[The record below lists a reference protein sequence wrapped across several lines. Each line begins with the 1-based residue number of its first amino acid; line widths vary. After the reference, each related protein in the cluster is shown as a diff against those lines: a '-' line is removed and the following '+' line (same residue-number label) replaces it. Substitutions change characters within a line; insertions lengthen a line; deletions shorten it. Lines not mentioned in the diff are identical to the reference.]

1 MAQHI
6 FKQVWTAISHL
17 NPHDVRALAEQGV
30 MIGLYAR
37 SDETYEQMEEF
48 LIPSRLSR
56 ERRLDAFEHLFRSTE
71 KGAPPRFDIEIFEE
85 GLPRPHGSF
94 LFRRSHPQ
102 RLVADILA
110 SHEALGISLAR
121 LFPPFYQPVIDSVI
135 HTVAKE
141 NALFSLATALP
152 DVIPS
157 VVQLPWAVGEFAS
170 DTAVLTVNQVRMAF
184 LLAAASDRDIGYAEQ
199 RGEIGSILAGAFGWR
214 AIARE
219 LVGKIPFGGGL
230 IPKAAIAYAGT
241 YVAGRVLE
249 RLYRSGY
256 SMTREE
262 RREAYEGAFETG
274 KRVARQLLE
283 AVTPKKT
290 GEAS

>member
-17 NPHDVRALAEQGV
+17 NPNDVRELAGQGIL
-30 MIGLYAR
+30 IGLYAR
-37 SDETYEQMEEF
+37 TEETYEEMEEYF
-48 LIPSRLSR
+48 IPSYLSR
-56 ERRLDAFEHLFRSTE
+56 ERRLEAFNHLYRSTE
-71 KGAPPRFDIEIFEE
+71 KNTPPRFDIEIFEE
-85 GLPRPHGSF
+85 GLPRPQSGF
-94 LFRRSHPQ
+94 LFRRHNPS
-102 RLVADILA
+102 RMIEEIL
-110 SHEALGISLAR
+110 EARETGRIPLAR
-121 LFPPFYQPVIDSVI
+121 LFPPFYQPVIDRVI
-135 HTVAKE
+135 HQVAKE
-141 NALFSLATALP
+141 NALFSMATALP
-152 DVIPS
+152 GVIPM
-157 VVQLPWAVGEFAS
+157 VQLPLAVGEFAS

-249 RLYRSGY
+249 RMYREGY

-274 KRVARQLLE
+274 KRVAKQFMETVKAKRAE
-283 AVTPKKT
+283 AR
-290 GEAS
+290 

>member
-17 NPHDVRALAEQGV
+17 NPNDVRALADQGV
-30 MIGLYAR
+30 LIGLYAR
-37 SDETYEQMEEF
+37 SEESYEEMEEYF
-48 LIPSRLSR
+48 IPSHLSR
-56 ERRLDAFEHLFRSTE
+56 ERRLEAFNHLFRSTE
-71 KGAPPRFDIEIFEE
+71 KNAPPRFDIEIFEE
-85 GLPRPHGSF
+85 GLPRPQSAF
-94 LFRRSHPQ
+94 LYRRHHPQ
-102 RLVADILA
+102 RMIEEILA
-110 SHEALGISLAR
+110 ARESFVLPLAR
-121 LFPPFYQPVIDSVI
+121 LFPPFYQPAMDRII

-157 VVQLPWAVGEFAS
+157 VVSLPWAVGEFAS

-184 LLAAASDRDIGYAEQ
+184 LLAAASDRTIGYGEQ

-214 AIARE
+214 AVARE

-249 RLYRSGY
+249 RMYREGY
-256 SMTREE
+256 SMSRQE
-262 RREAYEGAFETG
+262 RKDAYEGAFDTG
-274 KRVARQLLE
+274 KRVAKQLLE
-283 AVTPKKT
+283 AVSPRKA
-290 GEAS
+290 EAK